1 MLIQILLVLG
11 FILALWITLKRFRQ
25 RVISLSEFL
34 AWSVLWLGGAI
45 VSILPKLTEYLAAIF
60 GVGRGVDL
68 ILYAAVAIQ
77 FFLIF
82 KLFINLEKTERQLTK
97 IVEQNALAV
106 LSFPRSSSDDV
117 GNPESD
123 GSSGLRR
130 TAPKDDKNGDGS
142 SHSQG

>member
-11 FILALWITLKRFRQ
+11 FIFALWITFRRFRQ
-25 RVISLSEFL
+25 RVISLFEFL
-34 AWSVLWLGGAI
+34 AWSILWLGGAI
-45 VSILPKLTEYLAAIF
+45 VSVLPKLTEYLAVIF

-97 IVEQNALAV
+97 IVEQNALST
-106 LSFPRSSSDDV
+106 LSSPKSLGGDV
-117 GNPESD
+117 GDPSD
-123 GSSGLRR
+123 S
-130 TAPKDDKNGDGS
+130 GS
-142 SHSQG
+142 SHTQG